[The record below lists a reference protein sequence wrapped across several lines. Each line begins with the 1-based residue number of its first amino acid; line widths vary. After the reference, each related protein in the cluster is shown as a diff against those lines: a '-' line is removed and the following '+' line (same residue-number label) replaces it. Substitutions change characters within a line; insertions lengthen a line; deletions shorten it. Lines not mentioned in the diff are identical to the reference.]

1 MDYITDNLAQ
11 SLIILGLL
19 LLSIE
24 ILVLGFSTFVLFF
37 IGVAAVITGGL
48 ISLDILDSKIVDAL
62 LTMCILSVVI
72 AILSWKPLK
81 AFQNRVEPSKT
92 TNDMIGNKF
101 ILTQALVTGQQ
112 TTCSY
117 SGIDWKVSSEDDIA
131 IGMEVEIIDVSV
143 GQLRVKQVN

>member
-37 IGVAAVITGGL
+37 VGVAAVITGGL
-48 ISLDILDSKIVDAL
+48 ISFGVLPNELVDAL
-62 LTMCILSVVI
+62 LTICILSAVI
-72 AILSWKPLK
+72 AVVSWKPLK
-81 AFQNRVEPSKT
+81 SLQNKVETTKT

-101 ILTQALVTGQQ
+101 ILTQALTPGQQ
-112 TTCSY
+112 VTCNY
-117 SGIDWKVSSEDDIA
+117 SGIDWKVSSEEDIA
-131 IGMEVEIIDVSV
+131 IGAEVEITDVSV
-143 GQLRVKQVN
+143 GQLRVKKA

>member
-19 LLSIE
+19 LLTIE

-37 IGVAAVITGGL
+37 VGIAAVITGGL
-48 ISLDILDSKIVDAL
+48 ISFDILGSKVVDAL

-72 AILSWKPLK
+72 AIVSWKPLK
-81 AFQNRVEPSKT
+81 SLQNNVETSKT

-101 ILTQALVTGQQ
+101 ILTQALTSGQQ
-112 TTCSY
+112 VTCNY
-117 SGIDWKVSSEDDIA
+117 SGVDWKVSSEDDIA
-131 IGMEVEIIDVSV
+131 VGMEVEITDVSV
-143 GQLRVKQVN
+143 GQLRVKQA